1 MFCQLQNS
9 LIFLLPFKSFCP
21 CHSKNGLNSEFKPF
35 FCYVCIRVCSTFSTV
50 FLPKNRMKCFK
61 IHRICRVHHQN
72 SITFLGA
79 KPAQKS
85 ADILIKIPQHL
96 RMALRS
102 FALSLFTAQHILIYK
117 CVLLNILYISHSL
130 IILQFNFQNGLFTL
144 INRTKGSFANLH
156 LINIT
161 AVFFVN

>member
-1 MFCQLQNS
+1 MV
-9 LIFLLPFKSFCP
+9 LPRRNIQGTS
-21 CHSKNGLNSEFKPF
+21 SKQHHF
-35 FCYVCIRVCSTFSTV
+35 F
-50 FLPKNRMKCFK
+50 
-61 IHRICRVHHQN
+61 
-72 SITFLGA
+72 GA

-85 ADILIKIPQHL
+85 ADILVKTPQHL

-161 AVFFVN
+161 AVFFVWSCVFLFYLCLQRIIFSFISVIDIRSIKPLYKFSVILQTCCSNWN